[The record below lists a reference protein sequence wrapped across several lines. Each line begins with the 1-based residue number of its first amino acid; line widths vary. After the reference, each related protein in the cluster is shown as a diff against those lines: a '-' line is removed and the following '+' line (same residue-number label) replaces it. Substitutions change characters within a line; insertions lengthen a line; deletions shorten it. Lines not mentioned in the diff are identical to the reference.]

1 MSLRDAVSPYAHQ
14 KQVFQGSECD
24 LNSIWLNLQTFSEHN
39 DISVAFLYKVSL
51 GRVLHDR
58 EFTVKAKQNKR
69 ETEEGKPS
77 NFSAVNMKV
86 AVCIQLEVQEILS
99 SALFPWHPFPTS
111 LTGHLTL
118 AGESP
123 GGSSLWAVMATTG
136 PRPQALDAH
145 TCCVEVGFVTNPLPS
160 ADCCPLPVP
169 VPVQRLREVISTR
182 LFICIA
188 DLMVLFWLMVPGY
201 SRKSHIKG
209 PCYQWSKNQ
218 YPLFC
223 LFQFSSGP

>member
-1 MSLRDAVSPYAHQ
+1 MLIRNKFSREVSVILTASDWTCRHFLNTMTFLLLFYIKYPWEEYSMTENLLS
-14 KQVFQGSECD
+14 KQSRNE
-24 LNSIWLNLQTFSEHN
+24 
-39 DISVAFLYKVSL
+39 
-51 GRVLHDR
+51 
-58 EFTVKAKQNKR
+58 R

-77 NFSAVNMKV
+77 HFSAVNMKV

-136 PRPQALDAH
+136 PWPQALDAH

-169 VPVQRLREVISTR
+169 FPVQRLREVISTR

-201 SRKSHIKG
+201 SRKSRIKG